1 MFEVCGADG
10 IVRGE
15 CFRCPLKVKVTGQ
28 KDGHCL
34 ARGGGGG
41 VEESR
46 YDYKNM
52 KKHAFL

>member
-28 KDGHCL
+28 KDGPCL

-41 VEESR
+41 GRGSR
-46 YDYKNM
+46 GE
-52 KKHAFL
+52 